1 MRGKN
6 ELDKSKVKSL
16 YLDGFSAN
24 EIAIRMDSNREAVK
38 KCIQRNFSDLREHN
52 KAKWEL
58 KKLQDAEVKKLTYR
72 ECRRYMSD
80 RNFIKTNSSI
90 YKHNGHGN
98 FSVKNEKELG
108 CVVPFDVPRN
118 FNFKKKF

>member
-24 EIAIRMDSNREAVK
+24 EIAIRMYSNREAVK

-52 KAKWEL
+52 KAKREL

>member
-16 YLDGFSAN
+16 YLDGFSVN

-52 KAKWEL
+52 KAKREL

-72 ECRRYMSD
+72 ECRKYMSD
-80 RNFIKTNSSI
+80 RSFIKTNSSI

-108 CVVPFDVPRN
+108 CVVPFYVPRN

>member
-38 KCIQRNFSDLREHN
+38 KCIQRNFPDLKEHN
-52 KAKWEL
+52 KAKREL

-72 ECRRYMSD
+72 ECRKYMSD
-80 RNFIKTNSSI
+80 RSFIKTNSSI

-98 FSVKNEKELG
+98 FSVKSEKELG
-108 CVVPFDVPRN
+108 CVVPFDVAKH
-118 FNFKKKF
+118 FSFKKKF

>member
-1 MRGKN
+1 MRGKG
-6 ELDKSKVKSL
+6 ELNKNKVGSL

-52 KAKWEL
+52 KAKREL
-58 KKLQDAEVKKLTYR
+58 KKLQDDEVKKLTYR
-72 ECRRYMSD
+72 ECRKYMSD

-98 FSVKNEKELG
+98 FSVKSEKELG

>member
-16 YLDGFSAN
+16 YLDGFSVN

-52 KAKWEL
+52 KAKREL
-58 KKLQDAEVKKLTYR
+58 KKLKDAEVKKLTYR
-72 ECRRYMSD
+72 ECRKYMSD
-80 RNFIKTNSSI
+80 RSFIKTNSSI

>member
-16 YLDGFSAN
+16 YLDGFSVN

-52 KAKWEL
+52 KAKREL

-72 ECRRYMSD
+72 ECRKYMSD
-80 RNFIKTNSSI
+80 RSFIKTNSSI

-98 FSVKNEKELG
+98 FSVK
-108 CVVPFDVPRN
+108 
-118 FNFKKKF
+118 

>member
-52 KAKWEL
+52 KAKREL
-58 KKLQDAEVKKLTYR
+58 KKLQNE
-72 ECRRYMSD
+72 EIRRR
-80 RNFIKTNSSI
+80 RNWMCSS
-90 YKHNGHGN
+90 
-98 FSVKNEKELG
+98 FRCSQT
-108 CVVPFDVPRN
+108 F
-118 FNFKKKF
+118 

>member
-38 KCIQRNFSDLREHN
+38 KCIQRNFYDLREHN
-52 KAKWEL
+52 KAKREL
-58 KKLQDAEVKKLTYR
+58 KKLQNEEIRKITHR
-72 ECRRYMSD
+72 ECKKFMSD
-80 RNFIKTNSSI
+80 RNFVKTNSSI

-98 FSVKNEKELG
+98 FSVKKEEEIG
-108 CVVPFDVPRN
+108 CVVPFDVPKH
-118 FNFKKKF
+118 FSFKKKF

>member
-38 KCIQRNFSDLREHN
+38 KCIQRNFSYLREHN
-52 KAKWEL
+52 KAKREL
-58 KKLQDAEVKKLTYR
+58 KKLQNEEIRKITQR
-72 ECRRYMSD
+72 ECKKFMSD
-80 RNFIKTNSSI
+80 RNFVKTNSSI

-98 FSVKNEKELG
+98 FSVKKEEEIG
-108 CVVPFDVPRN
+108 CVVPFDVPKH
-118 FNFKKKF
+118 FSLKKKF

>member
-16 YLDGFSAN
+16 YLDGFSVN

-52 KAKWEL
+52 KAKREL

-72 ECRRYMSD
+72 ECRKYMSD
-80 RNFIKTNSSI
+80 RSFIKTNSSI